1 MNDVC
6 ATVGKTKQKYKGTG
20 FGIQPYVS
28 CSQSGHSVDAGRL
41 TSEHFEI
48 LISDKFE

>member
-6 ATVGKTKQKYKGTG
+6 VAVGKTKQKYKGTG

-28 CSQSGHSVDAGRL
+28 CSHSRHKVDAELL
-41 TSEHFEI
+41 TSEHF
-48 LISDKFE
+48 